1 MIFNVAS
8 PYKLLKYNGSLN
20 ISSTIQW
27 RIHDHF
33 YFTFNISQIIW
44 QTVLMI
50 HNISCK
56 SIFRTS
62 KQYTP
67 IKDFILVKVIADRK
81 RLALLASLILNI
93 WVSPLD
99 FIRFQIIH
107 SFSEGKVKLASDTLL
122 HLGLFSVK
130 LVDGPSSSFRSSI
143 WVISIFFSNRS
154 LDLTQRG

>member
-1 MIFNVAS
+1 MIFNVDS
-8 PYKLLKYNGSLN
+8 PYKLLRYNGSIN
-20 ISSTIQW
+20 IFSTIQC

-33 YFTFNISQIIW
+33 YLTFNISQIIW
-44 QTVLMI
+44 QRVLMI
-50 HNISCK
+50 HNIGCK

-67 IKDFILVKVIADRK
+67 SKDFILDKLIADRK
-81 RLALLASLILNI
+81 ILALLASLILNI

-99 FIRFQIIH
+99 FIWLQIIH
-107 SFSEGKVKLASDTLL
+107 GFSEGKVKLTSDSLL
-122 HLGLFSVK
+122 PLCLFSVK

-154 LDLTQRG
+154 LDLT